1 VIPYINVPISVP
13 NVPFY
18 SQIADIQLPEWRKK
32 GCGVASLAM
41 LIEFYKPD
49 TVSVNKLLE
58 QGIAS
63 GAYLQDAGWTH
74 RGLVLL
80 AKKYGLDGNNYD
92 LSKLDK
98 AAAFARFKDFL
109 KDGPAIASVYYK
121 FDPKSP
127 IPHLVVIN
135 GIYDD
140 VVYYNDPASS
150 AGEKEIS
157 VAGFLKGWKKRFIV
171 VRPAEENNK
180 ITLTGEGKSSERDS
194 LIL

>member
-1 VIPYINVPISVP
+1 MIPYINVPISVP

-63 GAYLQDAGWTH
+63 GAYLQSAGWTH

-98 AAAFARFKDFL
+98 TAAFARFKDFL

-135 GIYDD
+135 GIYND
-140 VVYYNDPASS
+140 VVYYNDPASN

-157 VAGFLKGWKKRFIV
+157 VAGFLRGWKKRFIV
-171 VRPAEENNK
+171 VRPKAENNE
-180 ITLTGEGKSSERDS
+180 ITLTGKERSSAEDS
-194 LIL
+194 FVL